1 MKAITTGF
9 GVSWIR
15 AAGMLYPKEKRL
27 YDDPFSE
34 KILTGMYKFL
44 INLMHIPKIFDII
57 MKSIEKNSPGAIGS
71 QFCRYRYIDDQLK
84 NNIAKKKIETV
95 VNLGVGMDARAYF
108 IPGVESIHYFELDHP
123 SVIKKKIKI
132 IKEVLGKLPDNVVYV
147 PIDFEKQSLD
157 NELKNAGYNLSSKT
171 LFIWEGVTQYLS
183 EEAVDSTLKYVSSA
197 PGSKIVF
204 TYVLKSFI
212 DGENI
217 HNGIKAIYDKYV
229 RKSKIFIYGLA
240 PSDIG
245 DFLSKYSL
253 SIIEDIGS
261 NEYKERYM
269 KPAGLNL
276 EVNEIERMVLAEVK
290 K

>member
-1 MKAITTGF
+1 MKAIKTGF

-27 YDDPFSE
+27 YNDPFSE
-34 KILTGMYKFL
+34 KILTGVYKFL

-57 MKSIEKNSPGAIGS
+57 MKSIEKDSPGAMGS
-71 QFCRYRYIDDQLK
+71 HFCRYRYIDDQLK
-84 NNIAKKKIETV
+84 NNIAKKEIETV

-132 IKEVLGKLPDNVVYV
+132 IKKVLGKLPDNVVYV
-147 PIDFEKQSLD
+147 PIDFEMQSLD

-171 LFIWEGVTQYLS
+171 LFIWEGVTPYLS
-183 EEAVDSTLKYVSSA
+183 EEAVDNTLKYVSSA

-229 RKSKIFIYGLA
+229 KKSKIFIYGLA
-240 PSDIG
+240 PSDID

-261 NEYKERYM
+261 DEYKERYM
-269 KPAGLNL
+269 KPSGLNL

>member
-1 MKAITTGF
+1 MKAIKTGF

-27 YDDPFSE
+27 YNDPFSE
-34 KILTGMYKFL
+34 KILTGVYKFL

-57 MKSIEKNSPGAIGS
+57 MKSIEKNSPGAMGS
-71 QFCRYRYIDDQLK
+71 HFCRYRYIDDQLK
-84 NNIAKKKIETV
+84 NNIAKKEIETV

-132 IKEVLGKLPDNVVYV
+132 IKKVLGKLPDNVVYV
-147 PIDFEKQSLD
+147 PIDFEMQSLD

-171 LFIWEGVTQYLS
+171 LFIWEGVTPYLS
-183 EEAVDSTLKYVSSA
+183 EEAVDNTLKYVSSA

-229 RKSKIFIYGLA
+229 KKSKIFIYGLA
-240 PSDIG
+240 PSDID

-261 NEYKERYM
+261 DEYKERYM
-269 KPAGLNL
+269 KPSGLNL